1 MAAIGG
7 LQTGSTNIF
16 GSEQDCNE
24 IPIATIKFQK
34 QDVIGIITDTA
45 QCRPTRI
52 SKIQDGSQ

>member
-1 MAAIGG
+1 MATIGG

-34 QDVIGIITDTA
+34 QDVIGIIADTM
-45 QCRPTRI
+45 
-52 SKIQDGSQ
+52 